1 MKKIVAIIAIILTI
15 ALAGCQAYGIIPTE
29 ATAEVVTEAPTQAP
43 TEMPTE
49 PATEAPT
56 ESTTEPTTEAPSE
69 ADAEKIRPVAG
80 YHVTDAECEGGY
92 VTTSDGHCWEIDNPN
107 NYSGIVEV
115 VYYHEWGYEPA
126 DDILILVME
135 RG

>member
-1 MKKIVAIIAIILTI
+1 MKKIICFIITIILI
-15 ALAGCQAYGIIPTE
+15 MALAGCQASGIMPTE
-29 ATAEVVTEAPTQAP
+29 VPAEVVTQA
-43 TEMPTE
+43 PTE

-56 ESTTEPTTEAPSE
+56 ETPTEAATEAPAE
-69 ADAEKIRPVAG
+69 DDVEKIRPVAN
-80 YHVTDAECEGGY
+80 YIVDVAECEGCF

-115 VYYHEWGYEPA
+115 VYYHEWTYEPK